1 MFWHYKLLPS
11 FLSYLLAPHNSIL
24 TTMLKRIDHVAIAVK
39 SLDESLAVYK
49 KLVDAGVAKITIE
62 DVPAQKVRVA
72 FLHIGDTKIEFLE
85 ATSPDSTVA
94 KFIEKRGEGLHHL
107 ALETDNIHTE
117 VKDIASRGFG
127 VLNEPRI
134 GAEEKLV
141 SFLDPKTTNR
151 VLIELVGETVH
162 QNKS

>member
-1 MFWHYKLLPS
+1 
-11 FLSYLLAPHNSIL
+11 
-24 TTMLKRIDHVAIAVK
+24 MLKRIDHVAIAVK
-39 SLDESLAVYK
+39 NLDESLALFK
-49 KLVDAGVAKITIE
+49 TLIADGVAKVTIE

-107 ALETDNIHTE
+107 ALETTDIHAE
-117 VKDIASRGFG
+117 VKAVAERGFG
-127 VLNEPRI
+127 ILNEPRL

-141 SFLDPKTTNR
+141 SFIDPKTANR
-151 VLIELVGETVH
+151 VLIELVGE
-162 QNKS
+162 NKTT

>member
-1 MFWHYKLLPS
+1 
-11 FLSYLLAPHNSIL
+11 
-24 TTMLKRIDHVAIAVK
+24 MLKRIDHVAIAVK
-39 SLDESLAVYK
+39 SLDETLAVYK
-49 KLVDAGVAKITIE
+49 NLISDGVAKITIE

-85 ATSPDSTVA
+85 ATSPESVVA

-107 ALETDNIHTE
+107 ALETDEIYAE
-117 VKDIASRGFG
+117 VKSIATRGFNA
-127 VLNEPRI
+127 LNEPRV

-151 VLIELVGETVH
+151 VLIELVGGKVSH
-162 QNKS
+162 